1 MEEVSDADRDIE
13 FKEHLKKIMKE
24 NAELLERLAQS

>member
-13 FKEHLKKIMKE
+13 FKENLKKIMKE